1 MSNSFFDK
9 IKLNDDTLINNT
21 NNKCIIEEKLF
32 ENKILNLKNLIYFTK
47 NLNLNN
53 FESKKYNIVCDNK
66 CNNTFN
72 KGNIPNNSVYKKNV
86 IKKNDIKETYY
97 YIKQKDTLFWCF
109 YILKNGYSNYEMDC
123 FNNYFTIERQEK
135 YKYIEYLRQ
144 DENKSLL
151 KMFKIKPLLD
161 LENDLAN
168 KDKISLKTFF
178 GLCLIEGINIVLI
191 NNRKIYELICSDN
204 NKINIIHCNNL
215 CDEYYLEVDTNK
227 NDIDNYKSKYF
238 VMPSLDY
245 KLKSIT
251 SYKVDEL
258 IELCNK
264 LNINLE
270 DSKND
275 KKKLLKKDI
284 YELICKEF
292 R

>member
-9 IKLNDDTLINNT
+9 IKLNDDTLINNS
-21 NNKCIIEEKLF
+21 NNKCIIDEKLI

-47 NLNLNN
+47 SLNINSNTDFKN
-53 FESKKYNIVCDNK
+53 FESKKNNILLDKSNRK
-66 CNNTFN
+66 
-72 KGNIPNNSVYKKNV
+72 NIANNSAC
-86 IKKNDIKETYY
+86 KKNDIKEKYY

-109 YILKNGYSNYEMDC
+109 YILKNDYSKYEMDC

-135 YKYIEYLRQ
+135 YKYIEILRQ
-144 DENKSLL
+144 SENKNLL

-204 NKINIIHCNNL
+204 SKINIIHCNTL
-215 CDEYYLEVDTNK
+215 SDEYYIESDTNQ

-238 VMPSLDY
+238 IMPSLDY
-245 KLKSIT
+245 KLKSIS

-258 IELCNK
+258 LELSNK

-270 DSKND
+270 D